1 MNEFIHILQT
11 NFTNITKITF
21 FNYFKTGNAVNDAI
35 ISSLALSVCGYV
47 INNIYDLKF
56 ITLFMEFIFNFKS
69 FFYTKNTIILEGK
82 NCSTTSGY
90 SYAFSISSSY
100 SKRFKALINHIIE
113 NIDDTP
119 SIYQIKETHSNY
131 QSSNDGNKK
140 QNLDIFMV
148 FQQKHF
154 KLCEDIYIKSYIEQE
169 ETNNEKEKMTSKI
182 DKITIIIY
190 SYKYSLAY
198 LKKYVD
204 SITERYL
211 NSIKEDRANKRFIYF
226 LEKIKSTDEDSRYD
240 CWKEDVFETSK
251 SFHNIFFDGK
261 NELIEKIDFFNQ
273 NRYWYYDKGIP
284 YSLGIGLSGP
294 AGTGKTSFIKALAR
308 YTNRHIIS
316 ISLKL
321 IKTKQQLETFF
332 FENTYNDSNEKNS
345 ITFDKKIIV
354 FEDIDCIGDLV
365 LDREKHKKDR
375 KDRKDRKIGKNENNI
390 QSIIQEICKND
401 NKNSIITS
409 PINTINAEQPITL
422 DDILNLWD
430 GIRETPGRIMIM
442 TSNYYSKL
450 DSALIRPGRI
460 DITHE
465 FSNASR
471 KTISDVYFHL
481 FGKNIDKTKLL
492 KIKEYFYSP
501 AELINIYVSH
511 KDENRYINRLLK
523 NKKC

>member
-1 MNEFIHILQT
+1 MAEFIHILQT
-11 NFTNITKITF
+11 NFANISKITF
-21 FNYFKTGNAVNDAI
+21 FNYFKTGNAVNDAV
-35 ISSLALSVCGYV
+35 ISSLALSAFGYI
-47 INNIYDLKF
+47 INNIYDLKIVDF
-56 ITLFMEFIFNFKS
+56 CMEFIFNFKS

-82 NCSTTSGY
+82 ICSTTSAY
-90 SYAFSISSSY
+90 SYAFSVSSSY
-100 SKRFKALINHIIE
+100 SKRFKAVINNIIE
-113 NIDDTP
+113 HIDDTP

-140 QNLDIFMV
+140 QDLDIFMV
-148 FQQKHF
+148 FQNKHF
-154 KLCEDIYIKSYIEQE
+154 KLNEDIYIKSDIEQE
-169 ETNNEKEKMTSKI
+169 ETNNEKEKINSKI
-182 DKITIIIY
+182 DKITLKIY
-190 SYKYSLAY
+190 SYKYSLSY

-211 NSIKEDRANKRFIYF
+211 NSIKENRANKRFIYF
-226 LEKIKSTDEDSRYD
+226 LEKVKNTDEDSKYD

-251 SFHNIFFDGK
+251 SFNNIFFDGK
-261 NELIEKIDFFNQ
+261 NELIEKINFFNQ
-273 NRYWYYDKGIP
+273 NRDWYYEKGIP

-294 AGTGKTSFIKALAR
+294 VGTGKTSFIKALAR
-308 YTNRHIIS
+308 YTNRHIIC

-321 IKTKQQLETFF
+321 IKTKQQLEKFF
-332 FENTYNDSNEKNS
+332 FENTYNDSNEKDS

-365 LDREKHKKDR
+365 LDRAEKQANQ
-375 KDRKDRKIGKNENNI
+375 IGKRKHENNI

-401 NKNSIITS
+401 NKISNITA
-409 PINTINAEQPITL
+409 PINIINAEQPITL

-430 GIRETPGRIMIM
+430 GIRETPGRILIM

-450 DSALIRPGRI
+450 DSALVRPGRI

-471 KTISDVYFHL
+471 KTISEVYFHL
-481 FGKNIDKTKLL
+481 FGKNIDKHKLL

-501 AELINIYVSH
+501 AELINMYVSNI
-511 KDENRYINRLLK
+511 DETKYINRLLK